1 MTKYLKSLFVLIFAV
16 TLLGCGDKKEEN
28 KGNVQ
33 QNSTTEKVEKPPE
46 VKLYDVV
53 SSVDNATTK
62 GIIPNFSW
70 TNTDKKFELHENKG
84 KVMLINFWATWCGPC
99 KKEIPD
105 LIEISQELKGDNF
118 VMYGI
123 CVSDKEE
130 NLKNYLKANPIAYKI
145 LFGNSDLVKAFES
158 ASGTTIEAIPTTFI
172 VDKNL
177 KFVETI
183 IGSKSKSEFMTLIK
197 KHL

>member
-1 MTKYLKSLFVLIFAV
+1 MKYLKVIFVL
-16 TLLGCGDKKEEN
+16 TLTLMIYSCGDKKEE
-28 KGNVQ
+28 KTGNNQ
-33 QNSTTEKVEKPPE
+33 QNNSTEKVEPPTE
-46 VKLYDVV
+46 VKLYDII
-53 SSVDNATTK
+53 SSVDNTTTK
-62 GIIPNFSW
+62 GIVPNFSW
-70 TNTDKKFELHENKG
+70 TNNDKKFELQENKG

-118 VMYGI
+118 VIYGI
-123 CVSDKEE
+123 CVSDKED
-130 NLKNYLKANPIAYKI
+130 NLKNYLKVNPIAYKI
-145 LFGNSDLVKAFES
+145 LFGNADLVKAFEN
-158 ASGTTIEAIPTTFI
+158 ASGQTIEAIPTTFI

-183 IGSKSKSEFMTLIK
+183 IGSRSKSEFLTLIK

>member
-1 MTKYLKSLFVLIFAV
+1 MMKYLKVFFALLIAV
-16 TLLGCGDKKEEN
+16 TLFGCGDKKEE
-28 KGNVQ
+28 KSDSQ
-33 QNSTTEKVEKPPE
+33 QNQVTQKVEQPPE
-46 VKLYDVV
+46 VKLYDVI

-62 GIIPNFSW
+62 GTVPNFSW
-70 TNTDKKFELHENKG
+70 MNDDKKFEMHENKG

-123 CVSDKEE
+123 CVSDTEE
-130 NLKNYLKANPIAYKI
+130 KLKNYLKANPIAYKI

>member
-1 MTKYLKSLFVLIFAV
+1 MKHLKAVLVLILAV
-16 TLLGCGDKKEEN
+16 TLFNCGDKKED
-28 KGNVQ
+28 KSGDVQ
-33 QNSTTEKVEKPPE
+33 QNTTTSKVEPPPE

-62 GIIPNFSW
+62 GVIPNFSW

-183 IGSKSKSEFMTLIK
+183 VGSRSKSEFTALIK
-197 KHL
+197 KYL

>member
-1 MTKYLKSLFVLIFAV
+1 MKYFKVILVLGLAVILF
-16 TLLGCGDKKEEN
+16 GCGDKKDDKTEN
-28 KGNVQ
+28 KIQGQ
-33 QNSTTEKVEKPPE
+33 TTQKVEQPPE
-46 VKLYDVV
+46 VKLYDAI
-53 SSVDNATTK
+53 SSVDIATTK
-62 GIIPNFSW
+62 GTIPNFSW
-70 TNTDKKFELHENKG
+70 MNNDKKFEMHENKG

-105 LIEISQELKGDNF
+105 LIEISQELKGDSF

-130 NLKNYLKANPIAYKI
+130 NLKNYLKANPISYKI
-145 LFGNSDLVKAFES
+145 LFGNPDLVKAFES

-183 IGSKSKSEFMTLIK
+183 IGTKSKNEFMTLIK
-197 KHL
+197 KYL